1 MNKSQTPISLLYISL
16 KPHLFSNQ
24 VIYYNLLFRFTYDY
38 NSNIFEACNKEINE
52 FIKNRNHNAFLSS
65 KTSKDFYK
73 ILLNSTNGIPSSY
86 PSIKTNE
93 ATETVARSDVSQ
105 AMKKKGESAIPKYWR
120 TNFLRNNKLDLY
132 KSILDT
138 TLKYY
143 ILMYHYDKI
152 DQTATKDI
160 TTINL
165 QYESW
170 QRISENLKENELS
183 FNNIDSLEQ
192 LENIIVSQLCKQ
204 CDYIQQTS
212 LNSQWNFYLSH
223 IESYG
228 EKNIDKLFTLEKY
241 ADENV
246 YCAYELATIYYY
258 GCKFITDSI
267 KESIEIKQDY
277 RKAAYYFKQCS
288 QEPNLIVPACWS
300 LGYMYMYNKINN
312 DSNNIDKA
320 FELFT
325 RCGNYPPALNSL
337 GLIYKKRADKVYES
351 KEYNSLTSQEK
362 MECLQ
367 MNILVR

>member
-38 NSNIFEACNKEINE
+38 KSNIFEACNKEINE

-170 QRISENLKENELS
+170 QRISEKLKENELS

-288 QEPNLIVPACWS
+288 QELQISPNRCV
-300 LGYMYMYNKINN
+300 
-312 DSNNIDKA
+312 
-320 FELFT
+320 LF
-325 RCGNYPPALNSL
+325 A
-337 GLIYKKRADKVYES
+337 
-351 KEYNSLTSQEK
+351 
-362 MECLQ
+362 
-367 MNILVR
+367 